1 MTEPDDTDSE
11 DLLDLRYVSENQV
24 ACVGLDLTDMLNCD
38 DGVGP
43 ALYKRLG
50 LTPQRDPIED
60 FEYFTFPEIQD
71 SRYYM
76 LTFPEGTDF
85 TDFSV
90 SQALRIEEIDETR
103 FLELPTEDED
113 GACDGDCE
121 SCPQACI
128 GKEPVL

>member
-71 SRYYM
+71 DRYYM